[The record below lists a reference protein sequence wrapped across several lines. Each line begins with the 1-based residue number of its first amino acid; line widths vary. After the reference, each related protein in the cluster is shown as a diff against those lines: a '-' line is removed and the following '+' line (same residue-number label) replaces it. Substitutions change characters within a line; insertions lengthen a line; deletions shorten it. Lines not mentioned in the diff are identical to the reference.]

1 MKYISW
7 YYGKALQ
14 GFVSIGQNYFF
25 HTWEFFSV
33 ADLSKTLFSPWH
45 RDITPKTWRGFDPL
59 KTLHR
64 FVENIFSRIIG
75 SIVRIIV
82 IGMAFVW
89 GISIIIFGGIFFL
102 FWFFAPGMVVI
113 GGIFSWVSL
122 YFSGAFFFGILTILF
137 SFWCFKKS
145 QVRLYASMSLL
156 DLYTT
161 PIFDRILARVDLE
174 RNEISQENLLSLEA
188 LSSFLEEKNVRLE
201 NFMKA
206 LEWEVSLADENI
218 KHSQFWTKESLYRVT
233 PIGRQWKYG
242 YTPQLDNV
250 TEDFFHILSLQ
261 FRSMSVCI
269 QEKSLELLALTLARG
284 DQNSVL
290 IVGNPGSG
298 RKTLVHWLVKR
309 IYDKT
314 FGGILADKRLLLL
327 DIESVISQSGSDPKR
342 AVNSL
347 EYLFTQAA
355 YAGNVILV
363 INDLEYYVGENALKN
378 GNPDI
383 GSILETYLPLGS
395 FRLIATMSSQ
405 GFYSYM
411 EKGRGPLKNMNRIE
425 LDEVS
430 PEISVD
436 VLLDEFS
443 DMEAKNIVFTLKALR
458 HITEQSGKFNAGV
471 PLPERAVDLAKEV
484 LVYWQNHPNNEK
496 RIDSRAVNEYITLK
510 TGIPLGNIS
519 GREKTDL
526 LDLEQNMAERIIGQR
541 QAVSK
546 ISKAL
551 RKARSGM
558 SDSMRPIG
566 SFLFLG
572 PTGVGKT
579 EMAKVLAKTYFGG
592 DTRMIRLDMSEF
604 QAVSSVQQLIGS
616 RELDMPGRLTTLV
629 TDNPYGVLL
638 LDELEKAHQGVLD
651 IFLQIFDEGFFTDAF
666 GTKVRF
672 NNLIIIATSNA
683 GAPRIKKYFENTPQ
697 GEIEA
702 IEKEVIDEIVEEG
715 VFRVEFLNRFDG
727 VVFFTPLNEQEL
739 LRVSEILLQEF
750 AENVWKNKRIHVLF
764 EAGMETLIVSYGYKA
779 PFGARSLKRFIADTI
794 ESVVSERIIGEEI
807 GEGGQIS
814 LSKEIVQKALEE
826 EYPTHIKLQQNIFHK
841 NFVMWYTKKL
851 V

>member
-7 YYGKALQ
+7 YYGKAMQ
-14 GFVSIGQNYFF
+14 SFFTIGKDYFF

-33 ADLSKTLFSPWH
+33 KDLSKTLFSPWH

-64 FVENIFSRIIG
+64 LVENIFSRIIG
-75 SIVRIIV
+75 AMVRFMV
-82 IGMAFVW
+82 IGMAFLFEI
-89 GISIIIFGGIFFL
+89 GIVIFGGTFFL

-113 GGIFSWVSL
+113 GGIFSWISL
-122 YFSGAFFFGILTILF
+122 YFSLAFFFGILTLFF
-137 SFWCFKKS
+137 SFWCFRNS
-145 QVRLYASMSLL
+145 QERLCANMSLL
-156 DLYTT
+156 DLYFT
-161 PIFDRILARVDLE
+161 PVFDRILARVDLE

-188 LSSFLEEKNVRLE
+188 LSSFLEGKNIRLE

-206 LEWEVSLADENI
+206 LDWEVLLADENMRR
-218 KHSQFWTKESLYRVT
+218 SWFWTRENLHKVT

-250 TEDFFHILSLQ
+250 SEDLFEILSLQ
-261 FRSMSVCI
+261 FRSMKVCA
-269 QEKSLELLALTLARG
+269 QEKSLELLALTLART
-284 DQNSVL
+284 DQNSAL

-298 RKTLVHWLVKR
+298 RKTLVYWLAKR
-309 IYDKT
+309 IHEKN
-314 FGGILADKRLLLL
+314 FGGVFSDKRMLLLN
-327 DIESVISQSGSDPKR
+327 IESVISQSGSDPKR
-342 AVNSL
+342 AVNNL
-347 EYLFTQAA
+347 EYLFAQAA

-363 INDLEYYVGENALKN
+363 LNDLEYYVGENALKN

-383 GSILETYLPLGS
+383 GSILETYLPLSS
-395 FRLIATMSSQ
+395 FRFIATMSLQ
-405 GFYSYM
+405 GFYAYAD
-411 EKGRGPLKNMNRIE
+411 KGRGVFKSMSRIE

-430 PEISVD
+430 PDRSVD

-443 DMEAKNIVFTLKALR
+443 DMEAKNIIFTLKALR
-458 HITEQSGKFNAGV
+458 HISEQSGRFNAGV

-484 LVYWQNHPNNEK
+484 LVYWENHPKNEK

-510 TGIPLGNIS
+510 TGIPLGAIS
-519 GREKTDL
+519 GIEKKEL
-526 LDLEQNMAERIIGQR
+526 LDLEKNMAQRIIGQR

-566 SFLFLG
+566 AFLFLG

-592 DTRMIRLDMSEF
+592 DAGMIRLDMSEF
-604 QAVSSVQQLIGS
+604 QATSSVQQLIGS

-683 GAPRIKKYFENTPQ
+683 GAPRIKKYFENFPQ
-697 GEIEA
+697 GKVDA
-702 IEKEVIDEIVEEG
+702 IEKEVIDEMVEDR
-715 VFRVEFLNRFDG
+715 VFRIEFLNRFDS
-727 VVFFTPLNEQEL
+727 VIFFTPLNEQEL
-739 LRVSEILLQEF
+739 FRVSEILLQEF
-750 AENVWKNKRIHVLF
+750 IESLWKNRRIRVSF
-764 EAGMETLIVSYGYKA
+764 EEGISTHIVSYGYEA

-794 ESVVSERIIGEEI
+794 EAVVSERIISEEI
-807 GEGGQIS
+807 ESGGEVYI
-814 LSKEIVQKALEE
+814 SKEDIQKMAED
-826 EYPTHIKLQQNIFHK
+826 
-841 NFVMWYTKKL
+841 
-851 V
+851 

>member
-1 MKYISW
+1 MKYIFW
-7 YYGKALQ
+7 YYGIAIQ
-14 GFVSIGQNYFF
+14 SFFSIGKNYLF
-25 HTWEFFSV
+25 HTWDFFSV
-33 ADLSKTLFSPWH
+33 KDLSRTLFSPWH

-59 KTLHR
+59 KTIRRLL
-64 FVENIFSRIIG
+64 ENIFSRIIG
-75 SIVRIIV
+75 AIVRIMV
-82 IGMAFVW
+82 IGMAFLW
-89 GISIIIFGGIFFL
+89 GLGIVFLGFIFFL

-113 GGIFSWVSL
+113 GGIFSWISV
-122 YFSGAFFFGILTILF
+122 YFTGAFVFGVFTILF
-137 SFWCFKKS
+137 SFICFKKS
-145 QVRLYASMSLL
+145 QERLYTDMSLL
-156 DLYTT
+156 DLYATSV
-161 PIFDRILARVDLE
+161 FDRILARVDLE
-174 RNEISQENLLSLEA
+174 KNEISRENLLSLEA

-206 LEWEVSLADENI
+206 LEWEISLVDEY
-218 KHSQFWTKESLYRVT
+218 KKRSRFWTRENLYKIT

-250 TEDFFHILSLQ
+250 SEDLFRTLSLQ
-261 FRSMSVCI
+261 FRSMKVCV
-269 QEKSLELLALTLARG
+269 QEKSLELLVLTLART

-298 RKTLVHWLVKR
+298 RKTLIHWLVKR
-309 IYDKT
+309 IAEKKL
-314 FGGILADKRLLLL
+314 GGLFSDKRILLLN
-327 DIESVISQSGSDPKR
+327 IESVISQSGSDPKR
-342 AVNSL
+342 AVNNL
-347 EYLFTQAA
+347 EYLFAQAA

-363 INDLEYYVGENALKN
+363 INDLEYYVGENAFKN

-383 GSILETYLPLGS
+383 GSVLETYLPLGS

-405 GFYSYM
+405 GFYSYAD
-411 EKGRGPLKNMNRIE
+411 KGKGMLKSMNRIE

-430 PEISVD
+430 PELSVE

-443 DMEAKNIVFTLKALR
+443 DMEEKNVIFTIKAFR
-458 HITEQSGKFNAGV
+458 HITEQSGRFNAGV
-471 PLPERAVDLAKEV
+471 PLPERALDLAKEV
-484 LVYWQNHPNNEK
+484 LIYWENHPKNEK

-526 LDLEQNMAERIIGQR
+526 LELEKNMAERIIGQR

-592 DTRMIRLDMSEF
+592 DAGMIRLDMSEF
-604 QAVSSVQQLIGS
+604 QSISSVQQLIGS

-629 TDNPYGVLL
+629 NDNPYGVLL

-683 GAPRIKKYFENTPQ
+683 GAPRIKKYFENSPQ
-697 GEIEA
+697 GDVA
-702 IEKEVIDEIVEEG
+702 TIEKEVIDEIVEEG
-715 VFRVEFLNRFDG
+715 IFRVEFLNRFDG
-727 VVFFTPLNEQEL
+727 VIFFTPLNEQEL

-750 AENVWKNKRIHVLF
+750 GEGLWKNKRIKVLF
-764 EAGMETLIVSYGYKA
+764 EEGINTRIVSYGYES
-779 PFGARSLKRFIADTI
+779 PFGARSLKRFIADTV
-794 ESVVSERIIGEEI
+794 EAVVSERIISEEI
-807 GEGGQIS
+807 EEGGEVYIS
-814 LSKEIVQKALEE
+814 QEDIQKMVE
-826 EYPTHIKLQQNIFHK
+826 NG
-841 NFVMWYTKKL
+841 
-851 V
+851 